1 MTKSV
6 FKGTPRSA
14 EGMNLTL
21 ESNTT
26 LTDIFLDLF
35 QRDYEAN
42 EIILIV
48 LCALSVIF
56 VLIGIVECYNAFFLT
71 CQAHKTKNGYGS
83 TCNGTCRECR

>member
-6 FKGTPRSA
+6 FKRTLRSK

-26 LTDIFLDLF
+26 ITDLLSDLF

-42 EIILIV
+42 EIILIL
-48 LCALSVIF
+48 LCALSVVF

-71 CQAHKTKNGYGS
+71 CQAHKTKNGYES
-83 TCNGTCRECR
+83 TCNGTCKQR